1 MQSSIEE
8 IRKADA
14 DVLAVCVD
22 PVEENARVVAKLNL
36 DFPVLSDPEL
46 KTIGAYNVLH
56 RDAGTIHGTDDIA
69 RPAVFILDRDGA
81 VQWSRLTENWR
92 VRVRSE
98 TILKQLS
105 LIP

>member
-1 MQSSIEE
+1 MQSSIKE

-14 DVLAVCVD
+14 DVLAICAD
-22 PVEENARVVAKLNL
+22 PVDENARVVAKLNL
-36 DFPVLSDPEL
+36 DFPILSDAEL
-46 KTIGAYNVLH
+46 KTTGTYNVLH
-56 RDAGTIHGTDDIA
+56 RDALTAQGTDDIA

>member
-1 MQSSIEE
+1 MQSSINE

-14 DVLAVCVD
+14 EVLAICVD
-22 PVEENARVVAKLNL
+22 PVEENAKVVAKLNL
-36 DFPVLSDPEL
+36 DFSILSDPER
-46 KTIGAYNVLH
+46 KTIGVYNVLH
-56 RDAGTIHGTDDIA
+56 KDALTAQGSDDIA
-69 RPAVFILDRDGA
+69 RPAVFILDRDGV
-81 VQWSRLTENWR
+81 VQWSHLTENWR